1 MQGMVNS
8 SDSIYWLQLT
18 MIACMWKLLE
28 KKMNEVM
35 AHLDT
40 KSFLIHSKMNIAEN
54 TENNKQILVS

>member
-1 MQGMVNS
+1 
-8 SDSIYWLQLT
+8 